1 MESLT
6 DVRIDKWLWAVRLFK
21 TRKLA
26 LEACQKGH
34 VKIDGTAVKPS
45 RKVRLNETAVIKTER
60 VKRTIQVVALTNR
73 RVGPKLIIDFYEDLT
88 DPEEYER
95 AKKTV
100 AQRILMREKGSGRPT
115 KKERR
120 EMGRFLDDGSR

>member
-6 DVRIDKWLWAVRLFK
+6 DIRIDKWLWAVRLYK

-34 VKIDGTAVKPS
+34 VKIDDNAVKPS
-45 RKVRLNETAVIKTER
+45 RRIRLNETVVVRTER
-60 VKRTIQVVALTNR
+60 VKMTIRVIALTNR
-73 RVGPKLIIDFYEDLT
+73 RIGPKLVTDFYEDLT
-88 DPEEYER
+88 DSEEYER
-95 AKKTV
+95 AKKTM

-120 EMGRFLDDGSR
+120 EMGRFLDDGSY

>member
-1 MESLT
+1 MESHI
-6 DVRIDKWLWAVRLFK
+6 DIRIDKWLWAVRFFK

-34 VKIDGTAVKPS
+34 VKIDDTAVKPS
-45 RKVRLNETAVIKTER
+45 RRVRLNETAVIKTER
-60 VKRTIQVVALTNR
+60 VERTIRVIALTNR
-73 RVGPKLIIDFYEDLT
+73 RVGPKLTVDFYEDLT

-95 AKKTV
+95 AKRTV

-120 EMGRFLDDGSR
+120 EMGRFMDDGSR

>member
-6 DVRIDKWLWAVRLFK
+6 NIRIDKWLWAVRLFK

-45 RKVRLNETAVIKTER
+45 RRVRLNETAVIKTER
-60 VKRTIQVVALTNR
+60 VVRTIRVVALTNR

-120 EMGRFLDDGSR
+120 EMGRFLDDEGR